1 MNPDFTYSLTVE
13 GIVNL
18 SETGKWSANASF
30 ISLDNGMAVSAYAYE
45 FKGKKLV
52 ITDVEA
58 KQTDKLTKAKAKK

>member
-1 MNPDFTYSLTVE
+1 
-13 GIVNL
+13 
-18 SETGKWSANASF
+18 
-30 ISLDNGMAVSAYAYE
+30 MAVSAYAYE